1 MLKALRKLAA
11 WFAAVSILALGAG
24 GVVVQAEPVRLP
36 IALQFAPIRS
46 AVASL
51 PTVSTISPVSTP
63 ENGDY
68 IQFEVQW
75 STAGISRTTTVS
87 VRTESLSDAPSAAL
101 NSDYE
106 FPTIP
111 VGGSKALAPNSSGR
125 FNIRLPIVDDNI
137 LEPDE
142 GVRIAIYNGVEA
154 DVLLASTTITIQ
166 DDESYSDGLR
176 GNAPLGVA
184 SEASLMN
191 AYQLAVISNDI
202 YATDRE
208 NERDDFGRLQWQAR
222 FQEDYGSPEY
232 NWNRINTYNYESGAA
247 IDTQAVTMRNDSAF
261 VIAFRGTQ
269 QMAAD
274 ALTDALAIT
283 KRVPGT
289 SPGVYVHV
297 GFWDAL
303 EPVYSAIVNDLK
315 ESRGDRT
322 VWITGHSLGGALAQ
336 LMAYR
341 IKMSSDPEVRNS
353 VVRVVTFGAPQTG
366 QTAFNNPSN
375 PNSFLTKVGAGNM
388 QRWVNLQDPVPQV
401 PGLTVPGWVHNS
413 STTLMREDSLGNLQ
427 VRAGA
432 PMPRAGATGVSFGD
446 HSLNLYMDRLVELN
460 TRRTN
465 LTVAQFEEFAPTP
478 EATPET
484 PETDIE
490 DPAFVESI
498 KTLGIGVGIGLV
510 AIIGIVI
517 GLSILLL
524 SQLMLSLDFVWNEI
538 AGVIEEAYNAT
549 AAEVAELMN
558 TLGASATEIA
568 RALRNVFSVTA
579 TEIVNLLSGIGFTL
593 AEVATALKSALSMSY
608 EAIVGLFKTLGK
620 AAADVVAAF
629 KTAFSSLNFSS
640 VAAFLDSAGYALKI
654 IAEAIF
660 DAFVVSVNA
669 LALAL
674 KNLGKAAVD
683 VARAL
688 LEGIAATVTQ
698 VASALKN
705 VFLATVDLAASI
717 LKSIGVVLADIV
729 DVLSSVFFATLSVIA
744 TALKSIGA
752 LASQIATL
760 LVDVLGA
767 AINAVA
773 SALQAAFGA
782 VYDTIAS
789 ALKTAFEAT
798 ANAVA
803 AALKYIGGAI
813 NDVAAALKAAFNWFS
828 WVGGKYLASALES
841 AFGSVYNAI
850 AGAVKTVLN
859 LAATTVASIIKYIG
873 GTLSEVAY
881 AIKSAFSWAADQ
893 ATQLAEALESA
904 FGAVYD
910 SIASAIKTVLG
921 LASSAVAN
929 VIRVIGAT
937 WSEVASAIKYAFTAT
952 INAVTSVLNGLGASF
967 DSIASA
973 IKTAFSATASAV
985 ASAIKAIGASISQAA
1000 AALKSAFGTVY
1011 NTIASAIKTAYS
1023 ASISAITSALKA
1035 LGAGV
1040 SAVASAL
1047 KAAAFGIVAIANAI
1061 WDAFTIGFD
1070 AFVDLLEAIGA
1081 SAAQAFDIVWDFFFG

>member
-1 MLKALRKLAA
+1 MLRTVQKLSA
-11 WFAAVSILALGAG
+11 WIVAVSILALGAG
-24 GVVVQAEPVRLP
+24 GVVAHAEPIRNP
-36 IALQFAPIRS
+36 IDLQFAPIRS
-46 AVASL
+46 AVSSL

-75 STAGISRTTTVS
+75 STVGISTSTTVS
-87 VRTESLSDAPSAAL
+87 VLTESLSDAPSATIDT
-101 NSDYE
+101 DYT

-111 VGGSKALAPNSSGR
+111 VGGTKILAANSSGR

-142 GVRIAIYNGVEA
+142 GVRIAIYNGMEA

-166 DDESYSDGLR
+166 DDERHSDALR
-176 GNAPLGVA
+176 GNTPLGIS

-202 YATDRE
+202 YATDLE
-208 NERDDFGRLQWQAR
+208 NERDDFGRLQWQTR
-222 FQEDYGSPEY
+222 FKNDYGSTGY
-232 NWNRINTYNYESGAA
+232 GWNRVETYNNASGTA

-303 EPVYSAIVNDLK
+303 DPVYSAIVNELK
-315 ESRGDRT
+315 ASRGDRT

-341 IKMSSDPEVRNS
+341 IKMSSDPGVRNS

-375 PNSFLTKVGAGNM
+375 SNSFLAKVGAGNM

-413 STTLMREDSLGNLQ
+413 TTTLMREDSRGNLQ

-446 HSLNLYMDRLVELN
+446 HSLDLYMDRLVELN

-465 LTVAQFEEFAPTP
+465 LTLEQFESYAPLPKPAP
-478 EATPET
+478 ELPD
-484 PETDIE
+484 TDTE
-490 DPAFVESI
+490 DPAFIEEI

-568 RALRNVFSVTA
+568 RALRNVFSITA
-579 TEIVNLLSGIGFTL
+579 SEIVNLLSGIGITL
-593 AEVATALKSALSMSY
+593 AEIATALKSALSMSY
-608 EAIVGLFKTLGK
+608 EAIASLFKTLGQ

-654 IAEAIF
+654 IAEAIY
-660 DAFVVSVNA
+660 DAFVVTVNA

-674 KNLGKAAVD
+674 KNLGKAALD

-688 LEGIAATVTQ
+688 LEGIAATVSQ
-698 VASALKN
+698 VASALKT

-717 LKSIGVVLADIV
+717 LKSIGVVFADIV

-782 VYDTIAS
+782 IYDTIAS

-813 NDVAAALKAAFNWFS
+813 NDVASALKAAFNWVS
-828 WVGGKYLASALES
+828 WVGGKYLASALEF
-841 AFGSVYNAI
+841 AFGSVFNAI

-859 LAATTVASIIKYIG
+859 LGATAVASIIKYIG

-881 AIKSAFSWAADQ
+881 AIKSAFSWVAEQ
-893 ATQLAEALESA
+893 ATELAEALESV

-937 WSEVASAIKYAFTAT
+937 WSEVASAIKSAFTAT
-952 INAVTSVLNGLGASF
+952 INTVASVLNGLGASF
-967 DSIASA
+967 DSIATA
-973 IKTAFSATASAV
+973 VKTAFSATASAV

-1000 AALKSAFGTVY
+1000 SALKSAFGTVY
-1011 NTIASAIKTAYS
+1011 NTIASALKTAYS

-1040 SAVASAL
+1040 SAVANAL
-1047 KAAAFGIVAIANAI
+1047 KAATFGIVAIANAI

-1070 AFVDLLEAIGA
+1070 AFIDLLEAIGA